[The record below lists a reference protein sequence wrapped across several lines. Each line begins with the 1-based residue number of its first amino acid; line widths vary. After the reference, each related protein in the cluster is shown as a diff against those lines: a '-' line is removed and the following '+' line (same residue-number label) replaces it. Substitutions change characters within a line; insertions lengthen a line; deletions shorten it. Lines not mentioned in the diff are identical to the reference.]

1 MTFEMLYSKIHRA
14 TVSDANLNYVGS
26 ITIDEE
32 LMQASNLRVG
42 QKVDIIS
49 SVWSAE
55 WTVLTIADA
64 ADTNG
69 LWFKVIV
76 WLTNSTIPT
85 GLSVEIKIP
94 VQEWNL
100 LLPLNA
106 LNIVDTNTAVAYFWD
121 NANKTIVKQIVTIQA
136 ILWQYVEI
144 TDMIPMEYSL
154 IVSDISNFNKDLM
167 NISLSGQIYSLN

>member
-1 MTFEMLYSKIHRA
+1 MVDVGQDVAAGTPLVKIISQQQQIE
-14 TVSDANLNYVGS
+14 TSL
-26 ITIDEE
+26 TIDQ
-32 LMQASNLRVG
+32 LKFVKVG

-64 ADTNG
+64 ADMNG

-106 LNIVDTNTAVAYFWD
+106 LNIVDTNTAIAYFWD